1 MYLFSGRGF
10 ILLDTTIYDQLFLQ
24 CSAGDFDATKSSFA
38 RLESDQS
45 LLIPLQALAVLAARQ
60 GHANILDFCLQKGAK
75 LDEDVGISAGQA
87 VDSAEM
93 IELLW
98 NRNWRDIQQSE
109 KVQCG
114 MVMRSRHRPVG
125 MLEFLLRH
133 GAKIPSE
140 LFGMPSLGQVSLPVM
155 RTIVRE
161 CGIDPLRGTA
171 ALTLAVEEGNRDL
184 VEYLCELGLP
194 LNEVPLELDPREPC
208 MCSPLYTAVRK
219 RDISMMELLLEHGAD
234 PHAPYA
240 DHHRN
245 SVLHAVQQRN
255 DKRLL
260 SILEKY
266 AAAKASSQKI

>member
-1 MYLFSGRGF
+1 MYLFSGTG
-10 ILLDTTIYDQLFLQ
+10 LMLVDTAIYDQLFLQ

-45 LLIPLQALAVLAARQ
+45 LSIPLQALAVLAARQ
-60 GHANILDFCLQKGAK
+60 GHANILEFCFQKGAK
-75 LDEDVGISAGQA
+75 LDEDVDISAGQA

-98 NRNWRDIQQSE
+98 NRNWRDIQHSE
-109 KVQCG
+109 KVQGG
-114 MVMRSRHRPVG
+114 MVRRSIHRPVG

-133 GAKIPSE
+133 GAKIQSQI
-140 LFGMPSLGQVSLPVM
+140 FGWPSLGQVSLPVM
-155 RTIVRE
+155 RTLVRE
-161 CGIDPLRGTA
+161 FGIDPLRGTA

-194 LNEVPLELDPREPC
+194 VNEVPPELDPREPG
-208 MCSPLYTAVRK
+208 MCAPLYTAARK

-234 PHAPYA
+234 PHAPYS
-240 DHHRN
+240 DNHRN

-255 DKRLL
+255 DKELL
-260 SILEKY
+260 NVLEKY
-266 AAAKASSQKI
+266 AAAKPSSQKI

>member
-1 MYLFSGRGF
+1 MYPFSGTVL
-10 ILLDTTIYDQLFLQ
+10 ILFDTTIYDQLFLR
-24 CSAGDFDATKSSFA
+24 CSAGDFNTTKSLFA
-38 RLESDQS
+38 RLENDQS
-45 LLIPLQALAVLAARQ
+45 LPIPLQALAVLAARQ
-60 GHANILDFCLQKGAK
+60 GHADILEFCLQKGAE
-75 LDEDVGISAGQA
+75 LDEDVDMSAGQA

-98 NRNWRDIQQSE
+98 NKNWRNIQQSE
-109 KVQCG
+109 KIQQG
-114 MVMRSRHRPVG
+114 MVMRSIHRPVG
-125 MLEFLLRH
+125 MLEFLVRH
-133 GAKIPSE
+133 GAKIPSQ
-140 LFGMPSLGQVSLPVM
+140 LFGFPSLGQVSLPVM
-155 RTIVRE
+155 KTLVGE

-194 LNEVPLELDPREPC
+194 LNEVPPELDPREPG

-240 DHHRN
+240 DHHQN

-255 DKRLL
+255 DKDLL
-260 SILEKY
+260 SVLEKY
-266 AAAKASSQKI
+266 AAAKPSSQKI

>member
-1 MYLFSGRGF
+1 MLV
-10 ILLDTTIYDQLFLQ
+10 DTAIYDQLFLQ

-45 LLIPLQALAVLAARQ
+45 LSIPLQALAVLAARQ
-60 GHANILDFCLQKGAK
+60 GHANILEFCFQKGAK
-75 LDEDVGISAGQA
+75 LDEDVDISAGQA

-98 NRNWRDIQQSE
+98 NRNWRDIQHSE
-109 KVQCG
+109 KVQGG
-114 MVMRSRHRPVG
+114 MVRRSIHRPVG

-133 GAKIPSE
+133 GAKIQSQI
-140 LFGMPSLGQVSLPVM
+140 FGWPSLGQVSLPVM
-155 RTIVRE
+155 RTLVRE
-161 CGIDPLRGTA
+161 CGIDSLRGTA

-194 LNEVPLELDPREPC
+194 VNEVPPELDPREPG

-219 RDISMMELLLEHGAD
+219 RDISMIELLLEHGAD

-240 DHHRN
+240 DHHQN

-255 DKRLL
+255 DKELL
-260 SILEKY
+260 IILEKY
-266 AAAKASSQKI
+266 TAAKPSSQRI